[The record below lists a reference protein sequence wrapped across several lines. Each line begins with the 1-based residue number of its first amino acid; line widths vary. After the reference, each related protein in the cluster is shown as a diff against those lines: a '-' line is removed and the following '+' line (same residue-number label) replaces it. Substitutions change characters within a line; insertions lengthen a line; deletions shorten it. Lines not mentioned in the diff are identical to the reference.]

1 MGGVSVLIFKV
12 LSGVVGALLL
22 AYIGY
27 KLLQIKVK
35 SIALT
40 YSIFVALY
48 VFLLIWGNVV
58 PILAYIAGELVV
70 IWVIVRFMGF

>member
-1 MGGVSVLIFKV
+1 MNMLIFKII
-12 LSGVVGALLL
+12 SSVVGALLL

-35 SIALT
+35 SIAMT
-40 YSIFVALY
+40 YAFFVVLY
-48 VFLLIWGNVV
+48 VFFLILWNIV
-58 PILAYIAGELVV
+58 PILIYIAGEIIV

>member
-1 MGGVSVLIFKV
+1 VLIFKI

>member
-1 MGGVSVLIFKV
+1 MVFKV
-12 LSGVVGALLL
+12 LSGVIGALLL

-48 VFLLIWGNVV
+48 VFFLIWGNIV
-58 PILAYIAGELVV
+58 PILIYIAGELVV

>member
-1 MGGVSVLIFKV
+1 VLIFKV

-40 YSIFVALY
+40 YSIFVVLY
-48 VFLLIWGNVV
+48 VFFLIWGNIV
-58 PILAYIAGELVV
+58 PILIYIAGELVV

>member
-1 MGGVSVLIFKV
+1 MLIFKV

-70 IWVIVRFMGF
+70 IWLIVRFMGF

>member
-1 MGGVSVLIFKV
+1 MLFFKV
-12 LSGVVGALLL
+12 LSAIVGALLL

-40 YSIFVALY
+40 YSFFVVLY
-48 VFLLIWGNVV
+48 IFLLFLGNIV
-58 PILAYIAGELVV
+58 PILIYIAGEIVV
-70 IWVIVRFMGF
+70 IWVIVMFMGL

>member
-1 MGGVSVLIFKV
+1 MLIFKV

-40 YSIFVALY
+40 YSIFVVLY
-48 VFLLIWGNVV
+48 VFFLIWGNIV
-58 PILAYIAGELVV
+58 PILIYIAGELVV

>member
-1 MGGVSVLIFKV
+1 MLFFKV
-12 LSGVVGALLL
+12 LSAIVGALLL

-40 YSIFVALY
+40 YSFFVVLY
-48 VFLLIWGNVV
+48 IFLLFLGNIV
-58 PILAYIAGELVV
+58 PILIFIAGEIVV
-70 IWVIVRFMGF
+70 IWVIVMFMGL

>member
-1 MGGVSVLIFKV
+1 VLVFKV

-40 YSIFVALY
+40 YSIFVVLY
-48 VFLLIWGNVV
+48 VFFLIWGNIV
-58 PILAYIAGELVV
+58 PILIYIAGELVV

>member
-1 MGGVSVLIFKV
+1 VLIFKV

-70 IWVIVRFMGF
+70 IWLIVRFMGF

>member
-1 MGGVSVLIFKV
+1 VSVLIFKI

>member
-1 MGGVSVLIFKV
+1 MKVIFLKIFT
-12 LSGVVGALLL
+12 GIIGALLL

-40 YSIFVALY
+40 YSFFVALY
-48 VFLLIWGNVV
+48 AFLLVLGNVV
-58 PILAYIAGELVV
+58 PILIYIVGEILV

>member
-1 MGGVSVLIFKV
+1 MLIFKI

>member
-1 MGGVSVLIFKV
+1 VSVLIFKV

>member
-1 MGGVSVLIFKV
+1 VSVPIFKI

>member
-1 MGGVSVLIFKV
+1 MSVLVFKV

-40 YSIFVALY
+40 YSIFVVLY
-48 VFLLIWGNVV
+48 VFFLIWGNIV
-58 PILAYIAGELVV
+58 PILIYIAGELVV

>member
-1 MGGVSVLIFKV
+1 MLFFKV
-12 LSGVVGALLL
+12 LSAIVGALLL

-40 YSIFVALY
+40 YSFFVVLY
-48 VFLLIWGNVV
+48 VFLLFLGNIV
-58 PILAYIAGELVV
+58 PILIYIAGEIVV
-70 IWVIVRFMGF
+70 IWVIVMFMGF

>member
-1 MGGVSVLIFKV
+1 MSVLIFKI

>member
-1 MGGVSVLIFKV
+1 MLIFKI

-48 VFLLIWGNVV
+48 VFFLIWGNIV
-58 PILAYIAGELVV
+58 PILVYIAGELVV

>member
-1 MGGVSVLIFKV
+1 MVFKV

-40 YSIFVALY
+40 YSIFVVLY
-48 VFLLIWGNVV
+48 VFFLIWGNIV
-58 PILAYIAGELVV
+58 PILIYIAGELVV

>member
-1 MGGVSVLIFKV
+1 VSVLIFKV

-35 SIALT
+35 SISLT

>member
-1 MGGVSVLIFKV
+1 VSVLVFKV
-12 LSGVVGALLL
+12 LSGVIGALLL

-48 VFLLIWGNVV
+48 VFFLIWGNIV
-58 PILAYIAGELVV
+58 PILIYIAGELVV

>member
-1 MGGVSVLIFKV
+1 VSVLIFKI

-70 IWVIVRFMGF
+70 IWLIVRFMGF

>member
-1 MGGVSVLIFKV
+1 MLIFKV

-48 VFLLIWGNVV
+48 VFFLIWGNIV
-58 PILAYIAGELVV
+58 PILVYIAGELVV

>member
-1 MGGVSVLIFKV
+1 
-12 LSGVVGALLL
+12 
-22 AYIGY
+22 
-27 KLLQIKVK
+27 
-35 SIALT
+35 
-40 YSIFVALY
+40 VALY

>member
-1 MGGVSVLIFKV
+1 MLIFKV

>member
-1 MGGVSVLIFKV
+1 MLFFKV
-12 LSGVVGALLL
+12 LSAIVGALLL

-40 YSIFVALY
+40 YSFFVVLY
-48 VFLLIWGNVV
+48 IFLLFLGNIV
-58 PILAYIAGELVV
+58 PILIYIAGEIVV
-70 IWVIVRFMGF
+70 IWVIVMFMGF

>member
-1 MGGVSVLIFKV
+1 MLVFKV

-40 YSIFVALY
+40 YSIFVVLY
-48 VFLLIWGNVV
+48 VFFLVWGNIV
-58 PILAYIAGELVV
+58 PILIYIAGELVV

>member
-1 MGGVSVLIFKV
+1 VLFFKV
-12 LSGVVGALLL
+12 LSAIVGALLL

-40 YSIFVALY
+40 YSFFVVLY
-48 VFLLIWGNVV
+48 IFLLFLGNIV
-58 PILAYIAGELVV
+58 PILIYIAGEIVV
-70 IWVIVRFMGF
+70 IWVIVMFMGF

>member
-70 IWVIVRFMGF
+70 IWLIVRFMGF

>member
-1 MGGVSVLIFKV
+1 MKVLFFKV
-12 LSGVVGALLL
+12 LSAIVGALLL

-40 YSIFVALY
+40 YSFFVVLY
-48 VFLLIWGNVV
+48 VFLLFLGNIV
-58 PILAYIAGELVV
+58 PILIYIAGEIVV
-70 IWVIVRFMGF
+70 IWVIVMFMGF

>member
-1 MGGVSVLIFKV
+1 MLVFKV
-12 LSGVVGALLL
+12 LSGVIGALLL

-48 VFLLIWGNVV
+48 VFFLIWGNIV
-58 PILAYIAGELVV
+58 PILIYIAGELVV

>member
-1 MGGVSVLIFKV
+1 MFKV

-40 YSIFVALY
+40 YSIFVVLY
-48 VFLLIWGNVV
+48 VFFLIWGNIV
-58 PILAYIAGELVV
+58 PILIYIAGELVV

>member
-1 MGGVSVLIFKV
+1 VLVFKV

-40 YSIFVALY
+40 YSIFVVLY
-48 VFLLIWGNVV
+48 VFFLVWGNIV
-58 PILAYIAGELVV
+58 PILIYIAGELVV

>member
-1 MGGVSVLIFKV
+1 MLVFKV

-40 YSIFVALY
+40 YSIFVVLY
-48 VFLLIWGNVV
+48 VFFLIWGNIV
-58 PILAYIAGELVV
+58 PILIYIAGELVV

>member
-1 MGGVSVLIFKV
+1 MSVLIFKV

-40 YSIFVALY
+40 YSIFVAFY

-70 IWVIVRFMGF
+70 IWVIVRFMCF

>member
-1 MGGVSVLIFKV
+1 MKVLFFKV
-12 LSGVVGALLL
+12 LSAIVGALLL

-40 YSIFVALY
+40 YSFFVVLY
-48 VFLLIWGNVV
+48 IFLLFLGNIV
-58 PILAYIAGELVV
+58 PILIFIAGEIVV
-70 IWVIVRFMGF
+70 IWVIVMFMGL

>member
-1 MGGVSVLIFKV
+1 MFFKV
-12 LSGVVGALLL
+12 LSAIVGALLL

-40 YSIFVALY
+40 YSFFVVLY
-48 VFLLIWGNVV
+48 IFLLFLGNIV
-58 PILAYIAGELVV
+58 PILIYIAGEIVV
-70 IWVIVRFMGF
+70 IWVIVMFMGF